1 MSECEIEKDG
11 EYVGRYE
18 CATHGVWYCDSDT
31 KPKESCP
38 VGEAEEGLRREVER
52 LTKMLEVCSVTHSHN
67 VELKTEVERLKIE
80 TYCGDRGCGF
90 RLDAPDATTQIGAHI
105 GTCSKHPMR
114 VVEAERDDLKREV
127 AQLHAEIFGLKPY
140 VYQAEELQAELRKIR
155 EAVAEGAPFLFLPE

>member
-52 LTKMLEVCSVTHSHN
+52 LTKMLEVCSVVHSHN
-67 VELKTEVERLKIE
+67 VELKTERDAQAAEVQRLRRHYE
-80 TYCGDRGCGF
+80 TC
-90 RLDAPDATTQIGAHI
+90 AHCQVDMEELF
-105 GTCSKHPMR
+105 T
-114 VVEAERDDLKREV
+114 
-127 AQLHAEIFGLKPY
+127 
-140 VYQAEELQAELRKIR
+140 AEEPRLCINCVNTQD
-155 EAVAEGAPFLFLPE
+155 GP